1 MKECLFQS
9 ISLFYFSFIVLYI
22 SFPIEKEK
30 KHNIMCIK
38 KNQEI
43 KTFQKIQQSKKH
55 SDIAGNLK

>member
-9 ISLFYFSFIVLYI
+9 INLFYFSFIVLYI
-22 SFPIEKEK
+22 SFPIEKIY
-30 KHNIMCIK
+30 IMCIK